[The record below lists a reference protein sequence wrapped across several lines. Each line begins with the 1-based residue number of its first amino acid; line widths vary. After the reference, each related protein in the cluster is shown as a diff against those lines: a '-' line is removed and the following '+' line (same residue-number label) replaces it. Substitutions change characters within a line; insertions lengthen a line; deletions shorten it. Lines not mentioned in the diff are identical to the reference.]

1 TGRPERAALHRP
13 DASSTNYPD
22 RHRSQ
27 PSLIKS
33 AAPRSV
39 MNGIEWIVEAYGC
52 APNRLRDLGT
62 LQELFAQLVA
72 DLDLHPCSDSQWH
85 QFPPSGGITGVH
97 MLSESHLACHSFP
110 EYGTLCLNLF
120 CCRPRADWDFVE
132 QLERLLDARTVHVR
146 RIDRPYQHG

>member
-1 TGRPERAALHRP
+1 
-13 DASSTNYPD
+13 
-22 RHRSQ
+22 
-27 PSLIKS
+27 
-33 AAPRSV
+33 

-52 APNRLRDLGT
+52 APDRLRDLST
-62 LQELFAQLVA
+62 LQELFARLVA

-85 QFPPSGGITGVH
+85 QFPPSGGITGIH

-132 QLERLLDARTVHVR
+132 QLEQLLNARTVQVR
-146 RIDRPYQHG
+146 RIDRPYEHA